1 VIGQPLVVRV
11 AAALDAY
18 RVPYALIGAA
28 ALAAH
33 GVARS
38 TFDLDLLTT
47 AANALEPGLWRD
59 LSAHGSIRLTV
70 RKGDPDDPLL
80 GLVRIEADGQRAVDV
95 VVGRWAWQSAAVAR
109 AKPIAVGGVPIPVVG
124 AADLVLLKLYAGGS
138 QDCWDIEPL
147 LADADT
153 PAIVAEVDSRVA
165 ALPARAAELW
175 QRLRAPTSSARVRPP
190 RR

>member
-1 VIGQPLVVRV
+1 VTGQPLVARV
-11 AAALDAY
+11 VAALDAY
-18 RVPYALIGAA
+18 RARYALIGAA

-80 GLVRIEADGQRAVDV
+80 GVVRIEADGQRAVDV
-95 VVGRWAWQSAAVAR
+95 VVGRWAWQSDVVAR
-109 AKPIAVGGVPIPVVG
+109 AKPLVIGGVPIPVVT

-138 QDCWDIEPL
+138 QDCWDIEQL
-147 LADADT
+147 LADAGA
-153 PAIVAEVDSRVA
+153 PAVTADVDDRVA
-165 ALPARAAELW
+165 ALPPHARALW
-175 QRLRAPTSSARVRPP
+175 QRLRPKA
-190 RR
+190 

>member
-1 VIGQPLVVRV
+1 VTGLPLVARV
-11 AAALDAY
+11 TAALDAY
-18 RVPYALIGAA
+18 QVPYALIGAA

-59 LSAHGSIRLTV
+59 LSAHGSVRLTV
-70 RKGDPDDPLL
+70 RKGDSTDPLL
-80 GLVRIEADGQRAVDV
+80 GVVRIEADGQRAVDV

-109 AKPIAVGGVPIPVVG
+109 AKPVVVGGVPMPVVT

-138 QDCWDIEPL
+138 QDCWDIEQL
-147 LADADT
+147 LADSDART
-153 PAIVAEVDSRVA
+153 LVAEIDSRVA
-165 ALPARAAELW
+165 ALPDSAGELW
-175 QRLRAPTSSARVRPP
+175 QRLRPKP
-190 RR
+190 